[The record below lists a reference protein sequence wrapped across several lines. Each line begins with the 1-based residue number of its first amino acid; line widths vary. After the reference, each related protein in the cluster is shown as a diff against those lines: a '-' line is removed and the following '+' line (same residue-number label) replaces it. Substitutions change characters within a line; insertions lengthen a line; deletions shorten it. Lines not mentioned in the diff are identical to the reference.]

1 MKYLFSVLD
10 KVSGVYAPPFVALS
24 AGAAKRQF
32 MEAVNTST
40 PDNQLN
46 KYHDDF
52 SLVYFGEFDE
62 IDGVINPRPRPEH
75 VCNGADVYRPVPPG
89 YDGPVYGD
97 VKPAAK
103 DDQEPE
109 LPL

>member
-32 MEAVNTST
+32 SEAVNAAV

-62 IDGVINPRPRPEH
+62 INGVILPLQKPEH
-75 VCNGADVYRPVPPG
+75 VCNGADVYRPVPVAS
-89 YDGPVYGD
+89 DAS
-97 VKPAAK
+97 VKS
-103 DDQEPE
+103 EEELE
-109 LPL
+109 LPLCP

>member
-10 KVSGVYAPPFVALS
+10 KVSSVYAPPFVALS

-32 MEAVNTST
+32 SEAVNAAVA
-40 PDNQLN
+40 DNQLN

-62 IDGVINPRPRPEH
+62 INGVINPLPRPEH
-75 VCNGADVYRPVPPG
+75 VCSGADVYRPVAVTQPS
-89 YDGPVYGD
+89 VS
-97 VKPAAK
+97 A
-103 DDQEPE
+103 QEEEEPE